1 MILLSNTIGSVKE
14 SVAEVREMA
23 SARGKGGV
31 RTEWQLS
38 LSAKA
43 FVSKCGLQ
51 SLMDEFFLVLYNAAT
66 LLRCN

>member
-14 SVAEVREMA
+14 SVAEVGEMA
-23 SARGKGGV
+23 SAGGERGV

-43 FVSKCGLQ
+43 FVFKCEPQL
-51 SLMDEFFLVLYNAAT
+51 LMDEFFLALYTADA
-66 LLRCN
+66 LLHCN